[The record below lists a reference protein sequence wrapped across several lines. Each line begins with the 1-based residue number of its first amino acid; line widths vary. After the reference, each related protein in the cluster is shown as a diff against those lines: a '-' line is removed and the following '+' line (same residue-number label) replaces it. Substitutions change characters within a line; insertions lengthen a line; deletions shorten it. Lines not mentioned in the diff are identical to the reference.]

1 MQRGFRIA
9 LACIAMAVAGC
20 KNLTSPPNDAEA
32 LVAVRTMLDSTGI
45 HLAPGFAVSGVQ
57 VHRCEYQD
65 SPAGHVCELTLL
77 SAEIPVLGILQ
88 LPTRMRFVRRANTWV
103 AFLL

>member
-1 MQRGFRIA
+1 MQSGFGVA

-20 KNLTSPPNDAEA
+20 TNLTSPPNDAEA
-32 LVAVRTMLDSTGI
+32 LMAVRAMLDSTAI
-45 HLAPGFAVSGVQ
+45 HLTPVFAVSGVQ
-57 VHRCEYQD
+57 VHQCKYQN

-77 SAEIPVLGILQ
+77 SVEIPVVGVLQ
-88 LPTRMRFVRRANTWV
+88 LPARMRFVSRANTWV